1 MYSIS
6 FPNMF
11 DSSKTLLIKD
21 HEATI
26 SNLKLLLVS
35 YKGSLFGDPYFGTNL
50 KKMFYE
56 QNSEVL
62 KDLLIDDI
70 YTAIIIFMPQIKLTR
85 KQIKL
90 EQRGI
95 DVYLII
101 EGLNLIDY
109 VTDMFTIN
117 LTSEENT

>member
-6 FPNMF
+6 FPNIF